1 MALVERISFSADYII
16 IKNLLE
22 QTEEFRQIIISGNSF
37 PSDHYYDISAE
48 LNSIS
53 IEGTYFETETL
64 FDLKRSLHTISECIT
79 FFKKDKDELYPRLK
93 EIAYSVDLNQAIIKQ
108 IDRIIDDKGKISDEA
123 SPELSTI
130 RRELISKQHQVN
142 KRIAQVMNTVRK
154 QGWAPEDIDMTIR
167 NGRLVIPVLAA
178 HKRNIKGFIHD
189 ESATGQTVF
198 IEPADVFEMN
208 NDIRELEN
216 AEEAR

>member
-1 MALVERISFSADYII
+1 MIYPKNFEQKIGFDSVRKSLRSNCISTLGMALVERISFSADYII

-64 FDLKRSLHTISECIT
+64 FDLKRSLHTISKCIT

-93 EIAYSVDLNQAIIKQ
+93 EIAYSVDLDQAIIKQ
-108 IDRIIDDKGKISDEA
+108 
-123 SPELSTI
+123 
-130 RRELISKQHQVN
+130 
-142 KRIAQVMNTVRK
+142 
-154 QGWAPEDIDMTIR
+154 MT
-167 NGRLVIPVLAA
+167 GSLM
-178 HKRNIKGFIHD
+178 IK
-189 ESATGQTVF
+189 E
-198 IEPADVFEMN
+198 
-208 NDIRELEN
+208 R
-216 AEEAR
+216 